1 MKILLLEDDLILNE
15 IIEEHL
21 ISQKHEITTV
31 FTGLE
36 AQDLLYSQ
44 RFDLLLLD
52 VNVPILNGFEL
63 LKDLRQKEI
72 YTPAIFL
79 TSLNQIDDIEKGF
92 KSGCDDYLKKP
103 FELKELDLRINN
115 IKRLFNIENEDLI
128 KISKDTYLDK
138 KNLLIKKEN
147 EQIHLAKK
155 ECEVLEYLINNSSK
169 NVSIEELSLNVWAYE
184 EAPISSTIR
193 TYIKNLRRVI
203 GEEFIINLRGV
214 GYRFNKKWKK
224 YILKIFITISWCI
237 FYFDGINSTALL

>member
-52 VNVPILNGFEL
+52 VNVPIINGFEL

-79 TSLNQIDDIEKGF
+79 TSFNQIDDIEKGF

-115 IKRLFNIENEDLI
+115 IKRLFNIENEDFI
-128 KISKDTYLDK
+128 QISKDTYLDK

-169 NVSIEELSLNVWAYE
+169 IVSIEELSLNVWTYE
-184 EAPISSTIR
+184 ESPISSTIR
-193 TYIKNLRRVI
+193 TYIKNLRRVL
-203 GEEFIINLRGV
+203 GEEYIINLRGV
-214 GYRFNKKWKK
+214 GYRFNKKWKNN
-224 YILKIFITISWCI
+224 IF
-237 FYFDGINSTALL
+237 